1 MSKQTL
7 LQIVQTILSDMDGDE
22 VNSISDTEEASQVA
36 RIVKNN
42 YLAMMSNT
50 TWPHTRRALTVE
62 ARSDSNYPTYLG
74 VKEELKELI
83 SIYYN
88 TRKVDATRDNY
99 TQLTFLEPDQ
109 FLHKT
114 NQRDN
119 SKANVVTTIDDSGIK
134 LFILNDKAPEY
145 YTSFNDVDIV
155 LDSYDS
161 LVDSTVQISKIQ
173 ALGYI
178 IPAFELVDSFIPDLP
193 IDAFS
198 LLIERSTSAAQFK
211 LRQFQDV
218 KSEQESTKQSRWMSR
233 KSWTVNGG
241 IRYPNY
247 GKRTNASQSYVEKKW
262 PRE

>member
-1 MSKQTL
+1 MSKQNL
-7 LQIVQTILSDMDGDE
+7 LQITQTILSDMDGDE
-22 VNSISDTEEASQVA
+22 INSISDTEEASQIA

-50 TWPHTRRALTVE
+50 VWPHTRRVLTLE
-62 ARSDSNYPTYLG
+62 ARSDSNFPSYLI
-74 VKEELKELI
+74 VKDSLKELI

-88 TRKVDATRDNY
+88 TRKVDAARDNY
-99 TQLTFLEPDQ
+99 TQLEYLDPDQ
-109 FLHKT
+109 FLYKT

-119 SKANVVTTIDDSGIK
+119 SKTNVVTTIDDSGAK
-134 LFILNDKAPEY
+134 LFILSDKAPEY
-145 YTSFNDVDIV
+145 YTSFNDADIV

-161 LVDSTVQISKIQ
+161 AVDSTIQVSKVQ
-173 ALGYI
+173 AMGYI
-178 IPAFELVDSFIPDLP
+178 IPAFELVDEFVPDLP
-193 IDAFS
+193 VDAFS
-198 LLIERSTSAAQFK
+198 LLIERSTSSAQFK

-233 KSWTVNGG
+233 KSWVVNGG

-247 GKRTNASQSYVEKKW
+247 GKRANSGQNYIEKKW

>member
-7 LQIVQTILSDMDGDE
+7 LQIVQTVLSDMDGDE
-22 VNSISDTEEASQVA
+22 VNSINDTEEASQIA

-50 TWPHTRRALTVE
+50 VWPHTRRALTVE
-62 ARSDSNYPTYLG
+62 ARSDSNYPTYLS

-83 SIYYN
+83 SVYYN
-88 TRKVDATRDNY
+88 TRKVDAGRDNY
-99 TQLTFLEPDQ
+99 TRLSFLEPDQ

-119 SKANVVTTIDDSGIK
+119 SKDTVVTTIDDSGIK

-161 LVDSTVQISKIQ
+161 AVDSTIQISKVQ

-178 IPAFELVDSFIPDLP
+178 IPAFELFDEFVPDLP
-193 IDAFS
+193 VDAFS
-198 LLIERSTSAAQFK
+198 LLIERTTSSAQFK

-241 IRYPNY
+241 IKYPNY
-247 GKRTNASQSYVEKKW
+247 GKRTNAGPSYVEKKW